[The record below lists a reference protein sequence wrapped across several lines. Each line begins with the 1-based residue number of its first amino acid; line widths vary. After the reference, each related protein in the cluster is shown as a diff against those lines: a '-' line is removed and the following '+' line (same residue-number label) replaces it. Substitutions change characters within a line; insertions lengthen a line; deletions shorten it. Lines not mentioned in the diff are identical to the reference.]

1 MSEMQFESRMS
12 DSDALMWN
20 IEKDPLLRSTI
31 TAITI
36 LDQAPDRER
45 LLDKLERGTR
55 LVPRLRQRVV
65 GNLYSLAPPRWEID
79 PNFDLRYHIRWT
91 RAAGKTKTGK
101 TAAKG
106 TLRDVL
112 DLAEPIAMQGF
123 DRARPLWEFV
133 IVEGLV
139 DGKAAII
146 QKLHHAITDGVG
158 GIAIAMLL
166 LDLEREPADA
176 DEPMPPVP
184 DGKVLSPAERTADA
198 VGHIARRNLGIA
210 RRARSTVLGAA
221 ASAASDPLAVVRG
234 VGDTAASMARMLAP
248 ATEPLSPLMT
258 DRSLSVHFETLT
270 FPLDG
275 LKAAARKADGRLN
288 DAFVAGV
295 AGGLRRYHEVHGTH
309 ADALRMNM
317 PINVRTDET
326 ENVAGNQFAPARFP
340 VPIGIED
347 PLEAMV
353 AMRELVAEQRG
364 EPALA
369 LLEPMAGL
377 LNRLPTTVT
386 TSIFGSMLKGV
397 DFTTSNVPGAP
408 IPVFIGGAEIE
419 MMVPFGPL
427 AGTAVNVT
435 LLSNRDDVHLGINCD
450 LAAVPDPAVLRDC
463 LQESFEELL
472 KLA

>member
-1 MSEMQFESRMS
+1 MSDLQFESRMS
-12 DSDALMWN
+12 DSDALMWH
-20 IEKDPLLRSTI
+20 IEKDPILRSTI
-31 TAITI
+31 TALTV
-36 LDQAPDRER
+36 LDRAPDRER

-65 GNLYSLAPPRWEID
+65 GNLFSLAPPRWELD
-79 PNFDLRYHIRWT
+79 PNFDLRCHVRWT
-91 RAAGKTKTGK
+91 NAGG
-101 TAAKG
+101 AG

-112 DLAEPIAMQGF
+112 DIAEPIAMQGF

-133 IVEGLV
+133 IVEGLA
-139 DGKAAII
+139 DGKAAMV

-166 LDLEREPADA
+166 LDLERDPTG
-176 DEPMPPVP
+176 DEAPMPPLP
-184 DGKVLSPAERTADA
+184 EGKVLTPAERTADA
-198 VGHIARRNLGIA
+198 FGHIARRNLGIA
-210 RRARSTVLGAA
+210 RRARSTILGAA
-221 ASAASDPLAVVRG
+221 SGAASDPVGVVRG
-234 VGDTAASMARMLAP
+234 VGEAAASMARMMAP
-248 ATEPLSPLMT
+248 ASEPLSPIMKG
-258 DRSLSVHFETLT
+258 RSLSVHFETLT
-270 FPLDG
+270 FPLAEM
-275 LKAAARKADGRLN
+275 KAAAKKADGRLN

-295 AGGLRRYHEVHGTH
+295 AGGLRRYHEAHDAPV
-309 ADALRMNM
+309 DALRMNM

-340 VPIGIED
+340 VPTSIEH
-347 PLEAMV
+347 PVEMMTAV
-353 AMRELVAEQRG
+353 RELVAGQRG

-369 LLEPMAGL
+369 LLEPMSGI
-377 LNRLPTTVT
+377 LNRLPTTLT
-386 TSIFGSMLKGV
+386 TSLFGSMLKGV

-408 IPVFIGGAEIE
+408 IPVFMGGAEIE

-450 LAAVPDPAVLRDC
+450 LAAVPDPDVLRDC

>member
-1 MSEMQFESRMS
+1 MSDLQFESRMS
-12 DSDALMWN
+12 DSDALMWR

-31 TAITI
+31 TALTV

-65 GNLYSLAPPRWEID
+65 GNVFSLAPPRWELD
-79 PNFDLRYHIRWT
+79 PNFDLRYHVRWT
-91 RAAGKTKTGK
+91 NAGGN
-101 TAAKG
+101 G
-106 TLRDVL
+106 TMRDVL
-112 DLAEPIAMQGF
+112 DIAEPIAMQGF

-133 IVEGLV
+133 VVEGLA
-139 DGKAAII
+139 DGRAAMI

-166 LDLEREPADA
+166 LDLEREPDDA
-176 DEPMPPVP
+176 DEPMPPLP
-184 DGKVLSPAERTADA
+184 EGKVFSPAERTVDA

-210 RRARSTVLGAA
+210 RRARSTLAGAA
-221 ASAASDPLAVVRG
+221 TGAVSDPFSLVRG
-234 VGDTAASMARMLAP
+234 IGDTATSVARMVSP
-248 ATEPLSPLMT
+248 ATEPLSPLMR
-258 DRSLSVHFETLT
+258 DRSLSVRFDTLT
-270 FPLDG
+270 FPLAD
-275 LKAAARKADGRLN
+275 LKAAAKKADGRLN

-295 AGGLRRYHEVHGTH
+295 AGGLRRYHEQHDAPVE
-309 ADALRMNM
+309 ALRMNM

-340 VPIGIED
+340 VPISIAD
-347 PLEAMV
+347 PVEAMT
-353 AMRELVAEQRG
+353 AIRELVATQRG

-369 LLEPMAGL
+369 LLEPMSGL
-377 LNRLPTTVT
+377 LNRLPTTLT

-408 IPVFIGGAEIE
+408 IPVFMAGAEIE

-427 AGTAVNVT
+427 AGAAVNVT
-435 LLSNRDDVHLGINCD
+435 LLSNRDEVHLGINSD
-450 LAAVPDPAVLRDC
+450 LAAVPDHEVLRDC
-463 LQESFEELL
+463 LQESFGDLL

>member
-1 MSEMQFESRMS
+1 MSDLQFESRMS
-12 DSDALMWN
+12 DSDALMWH
-20 IEKDPLLRSTI
+20 IEKDPILRSTI
-31 TAITI
+31 TALTV
-36 LDQAPDRER
+36 LDRTPDRER
-45 LLDKLERGTR
+45 LLAKLERGTR

-65 GNLYSLAPPRWEID
+65 GNVFSLAPPRWEID
-79 PNFDLRYHIRWT
+79 PNFDLRYHVRWT
-91 RAAGKTKTGK
+91 RAAGSGGRD
-101 TAAKG
+101 G

-112 DLAEPIAMQGF
+112 DIAEPIAMQGF

-133 IVEGLV
+133 IVEGLA
-139 DGKAAII
+139 DGKAAMI

-166 LDLEREPADA
+166 LDLERDPAD
-176 DEPMPPVP
+176 DDDPMPPLP
-184 DGKVLSPAERTADA
+184 EGKVLSPAERTADA
-198 VGHIARRNLGIA
+198 IGHIARRNLGIA
-210 RRARSTVLGAA
+210 RRARSTLTGAA
-221 ASAASDPLAVVRG
+221 AGAASDPLAVARG
-234 VGDTAASMARMLAP
+234 VGDAAASVARMVAP
-248 ATEPLSPLMT
+248 ASEPLSPVMT
-258 DRSLSVHFETLT
+258 GRSLSVHFETLT

-275 LKAAARKADGRLN
+275 LKAAAKKADGRLN

-295 AGGLRRYHEVHGTH
+295 AGGLRRYHANHDAPVE
-309 ADALRMNM
+309 ALRMNM

-340 VPIGIED
+340 VPISIED
-347 PLEAMV
+347 PVEAMV
-353 AMRELVAEQRG
+353 AVRELVATQRG

-369 LLEPMAGL
+369 LLEPMSGL

-408 IPVFIGGAEIE
+408 IPVFMGGAEIE

-435 LLSNRDDVHLGINCD
+435 LLSHRDDVHLGINCD
-450 LAAVPDPAVLRDC
+450 LAAVPDPEVLRDC

>member
-1 MSEMQFESRMS
+1 MSELQFESRMS
-12 DSDALMWN
+12 DSDALMWH

-31 TAITI
+31 TALTV

-65 GNLYSLAPPRWEID
+65 GNVFSLAPPRWEID
-79 PNFDLRYHIRWT
+79 PNFDLRYHVRWT
-91 RAAGKTKTGK
+91 NLGGD
-101 TAAKG
+101 G
-106 TLRDVL
+106 SLRDVL
-112 DLAEPIAMQGF
+112 DIAEPVAMQGF

-133 IVEGLV
+133 VVEGLA
-139 DGKAAII
+139 DGRAALI

-166 LDLEREPADA
+166 LDLERNPEGA
-176 DEPMPPVP
+176 DEPMPPLP
-184 DGKVLSPAERTADA
+184 EGKVLTPAERTVDA
-198 VGHIARRNLGIA
+198 IGHIARRNLGIA
-210 RRARSTVLGAA
+210 RRARSTLTGAA
-221 ASAASDPLAVVRG
+221 AGAASDPLAIVRG
-234 VGDTAASMARMLAP
+234 IGDTAASVARMVSP
-248 ATEPLSPLMT
+248 ATEPLSPLMRS
-258 DRSLSVHFETLT
+258 RSLSVRFDTLT
-270 FPLDG
+270 LSLPD
-275 LKAAARKADGRLN
+275 LKAAAKKADGRLN

-295 AGGLRRYHEVHGTH
+295 AGGLRRYHAMHDAPVE
-309 ADALRMNM
+309 ALRMNM

-340 VPIGIED
+340 VPVSIED
-347 PLEAMV
+347 PVEAMT
-353 AMRELVAEQRG
+353 AIRELVAGQRG

-369 LLEPMAGL
+369 LLEPMSGL

-408 IPVFIGGAEIE
+408 IPVFMAGAEIE

-427 AGTAVNVT
+427 AGAAVNVT
-435 LLSNRDDVHLGINCD
+435 LLSNRDEVHLGINSD
-450 LAAVPDPAVLRDC
+450 LAAVPDPDTLRGC
-463 LQESFEELL
+463 LQDSFDELL

>member
-1 MSEMQFESRMS
+1 MSELQFESRMS
-12 DSDALMWN
+12 DSDALMWH

-31 TAITI
+31 TALTV

-65 GNLYSLAPPRWEID
+65 GNVFSLAPPRWEID
-79 PNFDLRYHIRWT
+79 PNFDLRYHVRWT
-91 RAAGKTKTGK
+91 NLGGD
-101 TAAKG
+101 G
-106 TLRDVL
+106 SLRDVL
-112 DLAEPIAMQGF
+112 DIAEPVAMQGF

-133 IVEGLV
+133 VVEGLA
-139 DGKAAII
+139 DGRAALI

-158 GIAIAMLL
+158 SIAIAMLL
-166 LDLEREPADA
+166 LDLERDPEAA
-176 DEPMPPVP
+176 DEPMPPLP
-184 DGKVLSPAERTADA
+184 EGKVLTPAERTVDA

-210 RRARSTVLGAA
+210 RRASSTLTGAA
-221 ASAASDPLAVVRG
+221 TSAASDPLAVVRG
-234 VGDTAASMARMLAP
+234 IGDTAASVARMVSP
-248 ATEPLSPLMT
+248 ATEPLSPLMRS
-258 DRSLSVHFETLT
+258 RSLSVRFDTLT
-270 FPLDG
+270 FSLPD
-275 LKAAARKADGRLN
+275 LKAAAKKADGRLN

-295 AGGLRRYHEVHGTH
+295 AGGLRRYHAMHDAPVE
-309 ADALRMNM
+309 ALRMNM

-340 VPIGIED
+340 VPVSIED
-347 PLEAMV
+347 PVEAMT
-353 AMRELVAEQRG
+353 AIRELVAGQRG

-369 LLEPMAGL
+369 LLEPMSGL

-408 IPVFIGGAEIE
+408 IPVFMAGAEIE

-427 AGTAVNVT
+427 AGAAVNVT
-435 LLSNRDDVHLGINCD
+435 LLSNRDEVHLGINSD
-450 LAAVPDPAVLRDC
+450 LAAVPDPDALRDC
-463 LQESFEELL
+463 LQDSFDELL

>member
-1 MSEMQFESRMS
+1 MSDLQFESRMS
-12 DSDALMWN
+12 DSDALMWH
-20 IEKDPLLRSTI
+20 IEKDPILRSTI
-31 TAITI
+31 TALTV
-36 LDQAPDRER
+36 LDQAPDRVR

-65 GNLYSLAPPRWEID
+65 GNLFSLAPPRWELD
-79 PNFDLRYHIRWT
+79 PNFDLRYHVRWT
-91 RAAGKTKTGK
+91 NAGG
-101 TAAKG
+101 KG

-112 DLAEPIAMQGF
+112 DIAEPVAMQGF

-133 IVEGLV
+133 IVEGLA
-139 DGKAAII
+139 DGKAAMI

-166 LDLEREPADA
+166 LDLERDPAGD
-176 DEPMPPVP
+176 DEPMPPLP
-184 DGKVLSPAERTADA
+184 EGKVFSPAERTADA
-198 VGHIARRNLGIA
+198 IGHIARRNLGIA

-221 ASAASDPLAVVRG
+221 VGAASDPVGLVRG
-234 VGDTAASMARMLAP
+234 VGDAAASMARMMAP
-248 ATEPLSPLMT
+248 ASEPLSPIMKR
-258 DRSLSVHFETLT
+258 RSLSVHFETLT
-270 FPLDG
+270 FPLADM
-275 LKAAARKADGRLN
+275 KAAAKKADGRLN

-295 AGGLRRYHEVHGTH
+295 AGGLRRYHDAHDASV
-309 ADALRMNM
+309 DALRMNM

-340 VPIGIED
+340 VPTSIED
-347 PLEAMV
+347 PLEAMTAV
-353 AMRELVAEQRG
+353 RELVAGQRG

-369 LLEPMAGL
+369 LLEPMSGI
-377 LNRLPTTVT
+377 LNRLPTTLT
-386 TSIFGSMLKGV
+386 TSLFGSMLKGV

-408 IPVFIGGAEIE
+408 IPVFMGGAEIE

-450 LAAVPDPAVLRDC
+450 LAAVPDPEVLRDC
-463 LQESFEELL
+463 IQESFEELL

>member
-1 MSEMQFESRMS
+1 MSELQFESRMS
-12 DSDALMWN
+12 DSDALMWH

-31 TAITI
+31 TALTV

-65 GNLYSLAPPRWEID
+65 GNVFSLAPPRWEID
-79 PNFDLRYHIRWT
+79 PNFDLRYHVRWT
-91 RAAGKTKTGK
+91 NLGGD
-101 TAAKG
+101 G
-106 TLRDVL
+106 SLRDVL
-112 DLAEPIAMQGF
+112 DIAEPVAMQGF

-133 IVEGLV
+133 VVEGLA
-139 DGKAAII
+139 DGRAALI

-158 GIAIAMLL
+158 GVAIAMLL
-166 LDLEREPADA
+166 LDLERDPEGA
-176 DEPMPPVP
+176 DEPMPPLP
-184 DGKVLSPAERTADA
+184 EGKVLTPAERTVDA
-198 VGHIARRNLGIA
+198 IGHIARRNLGIA
-210 RRARSTVLGAA
+210 RRARSTLTGAA
-221 ASAASDPLAVVRG
+221 AGAASDPLAVVRG
-234 VGDTAASMARMLAP
+234 IGDAAASVARMVSP
-248 ATEPLSPLMT
+248 ATEPLSPLMRS
-258 DRSLSVHFETLT
+258 RSLSVHFDTLT
-270 FPLDG
+270 FPLAD
-275 LKAAARKADGRLN
+275 LKAAAKKADGRLN

-295 AGGLRRYHEVHGTH
+295 AGGLRRYHTLHDAPVE
-309 ADALRMNM
+309 ALRMNM

-340 VPIGIED
+340 VPVSIED
-347 PLEAMV
+347 PVEAMT
-353 AMRELVAEQRG
+353 AIRELVAGQRG

-369 LLEPMAGL
+369 LLEPMSGL

-408 IPVFIGGAEIE
+408 IPVFMAGAEIE

-427 AGTAVNVT
+427 AGAAVNVT
-435 LLSNRDDVHLGINCD
+435 LLSNRDEVHLGVNSD
-450 LAAVPDPAVLRDC
+450 LAAVPDPDVLRGC
-463 LQESFEELL
+463 LQDSFDELL

>member
-1 MSEMQFESRMS
+1 MSELQFESRMS
-12 DSDALMWN
+12 DSDALMWH

-31 TAITI
+31 TALTV

-65 GNLYSLAPPRWEID
+65 GNVFSLAPPRWEID
-79 PNFDLRYHIRWT
+79 PNFDLRYHVRWT
-91 RAAGKTKTGK
+91 NLGGD
-101 TAAKG
+101 G
-106 TLRDVL
+106 SLRDLL
-112 DLAEPIAMQGF
+112 DIAEPVAMQGF

-133 IVEGLV
+133 VVEGLA
-139 DGKAAII
+139 DGRAALI

-166 LDLEREPADA
+166 LDLERDPEGD
-176 DEPMPPVP
+176 DEPMPPLP
-184 DGKVLSPAERTADA
+184 EGKVLTPAERTVDA
-198 VGHIARRNLGIA
+198 LGHIARRNLGIA
-210 RRARSTVLGAA
+210 RRAGSTLTGAA
-221 ASAASDPLAVVRG
+221 AGAASDPLALVRG
-234 VGDTAASMARMLAP
+234 IGDTAASVARMVSP
-248 ATEPLSPLMT
+248 ATEPMSPLMRS
-258 DRSLSVHFETLT
+258 RSLSVHFDTLT
-270 FPLDG
+270 FSLPD
-275 LKAAARKADGRLN
+275 LKAAAKKAGGRLN

-295 AGGLRRYHEVHGTH
+295 AGGLRRYHTMHDAPVE
-309 ADALRMNM
+309 ALRMNM

-340 VPIGIED
+340 VPVSIED
-347 PLEAMV
+347 PLEAMT
-353 AMRELVAEQRG
+353 AIRELVAGQRG

-369 LLEPMAGL
+369 LLEPMSGL

-408 IPVFIGGAEIE
+408 IPVFMAGAEIE

-427 AGTAVNVT
+427 AGAAVNVT
-435 LLSNRDDVHLGINCD
+435 LLSNRDEVHLGINSD
-450 LAAVPDPAVLRDC
+450 LAAVPDPDSLRDC
-463 LQESFEELL
+463 LQDSFDEIL

>member
-1 MSEMQFESRMS
+1 MSDLQFESRMS

-20 IEKDPLLRSTI
+20 IEKDPILRSTI
-31 TAITI
+31 TALTV
-36 LDQAPDRER
+36 LDRAPDRAR

-65 GNLYSLAPPRWEID
+65 GNLFSLAPPRWEVD
-79 PNFDLRYHIRWT
+79 PNFDLRYHVRWT
-91 RAAGKTKTGK
+91 RAAGSSEGS
-101 TAAKG
+101 AG

-112 DLAEPIAMQGF
+112 DIAEPIAMQGF

-133 IVEGLV
+133 IIEGLA
-139 DGKAAII
+139 DGKAAMI

-166 LDLEREPADA
+166 LDLERDPAGDE
-176 DEPMPPVP
+176 EPMPPLP
-184 DGKVLSPAERTADA
+184 EGKVLSPAERTVDA

-210 RRARSTVLGAA
+210 RRARATLTGAA
-221 ASAASDPLAVVRG
+221 AGAASDPLGLVRD
-234 VGDTAASMARMLAP
+234 VGGAATSMARMMAP
-248 ATEPLSPLMT
+248 ASEPLSPVMT
-258 DRSLSVHFETLT
+258 GRSLSVHFETLT
-270 FPLDG
+270 FPLADM
-275 LKAAARKADGRLN
+275 KAAAKKAEGRLN

-295 AGGLRRYHEVHGTH
+295 AGGLRRYHEAHDAPV
-309 ADALRMNM
+309 AALRMNM
-317 PINVRTDET
+317 PISVRTEET
-326 ENVAGNQFAPARFP
+326 ANVAGNQFAPARFP
-340 VPIGIED
+340 VPMAIED
-347 PLEAMV
+347 PVEAMV
-353 AMRELVAEQRG
+353 AVRELVAGQRG

-369 LLEPMAGL
+369 MLEPMSGL

-386 TSIFGSMLKGV
+386 TSLFGSMLKGV

-408 IPVFIGGAEIE
+408 IPVFMGGAEIE

-450 LAAVPDPAVLRDC
+450 LAAVPDPEVLRDC
-463 LQESFEELL
+463 IQESFEELL
-472 KLA
+472 ELA